1 MRIVSGIWFTI
12 LVLGLFAVGA
22 TVAPCHAVASNSPTV
37 EATPIITNNTLSGEE
52 FTPSKVVF
60 QPSYLSLS
68 LSTDK
73 PVYLTGET
81 INITVSTD
89 AVNTHVRLQAQLPGG
104 NQETIENFTTNA
116 THTVSWPAPSTS
128 GLVRFTCEGEAFM
141 EVWSTCNRVVC
152 DNATCWWEPYP
163 CIRSISVTGNA
174 ASDIRVFS
182 RTTSISG
189 HIIDTNQQPVPGA
202 TVSLT
207 STMQSTTSNNDGY
220 YEFSP
225 YQLGNNYAL
234 PNQIPTVTETV
245 SVEAIACE
253 PQPGKT
259 VQVQAEQ
266 GASDINFT
274 MKRSFYPPD
283 IDLSE
288 FTFDAFAGWQEAR
301 EYSTWQNILG
311 ITIDGTVEPR
321 KLLYGTKDTSSQL
334 FNIGNKKLYLVT
346 NPEFGRYFLELQGAH
361 NTGYTVAAATT
372 LNNTYFEPVTVSGNI
387 EGKNDQRLRLTLDA
401 GGIELKVI
409 KPTSL
414 LLIIIPIVVV
424 LLGGLVAAYFL
435 TGGKF
440 RIPRKK
446 SAVRKSAKTKVA
458 ARKKIKEDSAA
469 TKIRKKPTAK
479 KTEKK

>member
-1 MRIVSGIWFTI
+1 MRLILWVLTAILILGMVTIGSAVSSC
-12 LVLGLFAVGA
+12 
-22 TVAPCHAVASNSPTV
+22 PAVASSPPAI
-37 EATPIITNNTLSGEE
+37 ESIPAITSATLSGEK
-52 FTPSKVVF
+52 TSPSKAAS
-60 QPSYLSLS
+60 QASYLSLS

-225 YQLGNNYAL
+225 YQL
-234 PNQIPTVTETV
+234 
-245 SVEAIACE
+245 
-253 PQPGKT
+253 
-259 VQVQAEQ
+259 
-266 GASDINFT
+266 
-274 MKRSFYPPD
+274 
-283 IDLSE
+283 
-288 FTFDAFAGWQEAR
+288 
-301 EYSTWQNILG
+301 
-311 ITIDGTVEPR
+311 
-321 KLLYGTKDTSSQL
+321 
-334 FNIGNKKLYLVT
+334 
-346 NPEFGRYFLELQGAH
+346 
-361 NTGYTVAAATT
+361 
-372 LNNTYFEPVTVSGNI
+372 
-387 EGKNDQRLRLTLDA
+387 
-401 GGIELKVI
+401 
-409 KPTSL
+409 
-414 LLIIIPIVVV
+414 
-424 LLGGLVAAYFL
+424 
-435 TGGKF
+435 
-440 RIPRKK
+440 
-446 SAVRKSAKTKVA
+446 
-458 ARKKIKEDSAA
+458 
-469 TKIRKKPTAK
+469 
-479 KTEKK
+479 